1 MTKSYRYMLMFLLTV
16 TAGCA
21 QQNHPPAVTDV
32 HIEGLPSVG
41 GVLTVQYVYTDPD
54 GDAEGDTEIVWK
66 SGERVL
72 GRGPALEVTSVL
84 DGRPL
89 QVWVEPR
96 DRCGLAGEAIP
107 AGNGPVV
114 AGYGLLPDAVP
125 FLRPFVPPA
134 CDPADPEVFFIRT
147 NDDWA
152 HVNDADKRVFC
163 VAPGD
168 YGDLGEITITQS
180 GTPEAPRYLLLDTD
194 DPRHPAAIAGG
205 DFADKVGWEEKLARY
220 RLVLD
225 HADYWV
231 IDRPAY
237 WEDPSPFHGP
247 LELVGAS
254 HNLINRAF
262 YVDASAGIGLA
273 NGSHEN
279 TIQNVH
285 MEKTRWAVDYALAQ
299 GADPPYEQQI
309 FADLAALELEG
320 AAPGDRFLNNVF
332 VNNEII
338 NYADAFQA
346 VRGSD
351 AYVDNVDADP
361 PNPPLDGAGTV
372 VAGNLFYVTP
382 LIYTDGDGGFDEAG
396 GFALAENALDFKFGS
411 LDPENPIRVLGNVM
425 FGYRPTDASY
435 ADLDDE
441 GYAMVFHFG
450 AGNLEVARNYVL
462 DAQLG
467 YGAGGPRG
475 GDPAIYAAVFR
486 ENFFYDLR
494 EGVQRIYG
502 SDREGVYDGAVDLL
516 LERNVFG
523 RLDPA
528 FEGPSLHAYNTRD
541 LVVRGNVF
549 ADSRGMWFGY
559 PVNASTGLVF
569 EGNLVYDTPDWL
581 ESIPDYAEARDN
593 RELSGPFDYEPY
605 RIGVVL
611 RRFTAAPVSLTI
623 P

>member
-1 MTKSYRYMLMFLLTV
+1 MKNVQLIFLAALALL
-16 TAGCA
+16 AGCGA
-21 QQNHPPAVTDV
+21 GDRPPVARDV
-32 HIEGLPSVG
+32 RIEGLPSVG
-41 GVLTVQYVYTDPD
+41 NVLTVQYVYDDPD
-54 GDAEGDTEIVWK
+54 GDAEGATEIVWK
-66 SGERVL
+66 SGEEVVKL
-72 GRGPALEVTSVL
+72 GPQLEVVPEF

-89 QVWVEPR
+89 QAWVRPR
-96 DRCGLAGEAIP
+96 DARGRSGEAV
-107 AGNGPVV
+107 AAANGPVV
-114 AGYGLLPDAVP
+114 AGYGLLPEAVP
-125 FLRPFVPPA
+125 FLRPFAPPA

-147 NDDWA
+147 SADWV
-152 HVNDADKRVFC
+152 HVNDTGKRVFC
-163 VAPGD
+163 VVPGD
-168 YGDLGEITITQS
+168 YGNLGEIVITQS
-180 GTPEAPRYLLLDTD
+180 GTPEAPRYLLLASD

-205 DFADKVGWEEKLARY
+205 DFADKTGWEDKLARY

-225 HADYWV
+225 RADYWV

-237 WEDPSPFHGP
+237 WEDPSPFAAP
-247 LELVGAS
+247 LELEGAS

-262 YVDASAGIGLA
+262 YVDTAAGIGLTG
-273 NGSHEN
+273 GSHEN
-279 TIQNVH
+279 TVQNVH
-285 MEKTRWAVDYALAQ
+285 MEKTRWAVDYARSL
-299 GADPPYEQQI
+299 GADPPYERQI

-320 AAPGDRFLNNVF
+320 AAPGNRFLNNVF
-332 VNNEII
+332 VNNEVI

-346 VRGSD
+346 VRGAG
-351 AYVDNVDADP
+351 AYVDNVDPDP

-382 LIYTDGDGGFDEAG
+382 LIYTDGDGGFDEDG

-411 LDPENPIRVLGNVM
+411 LDPQNPVRVLGNVM
-425 FGYRPTDASY
+425 FGYRPADASY

-467 YGAGGPRG
+467 YGADGPRG

-486 ENFFYDLR
+486 DNVFYGLR

-549 ADSRGMWFGY
+549 AESRGMWFGY
-559 PVNASTGLVF
+559 PANASTGLVI
-569 EGNLVYDTPDWL
+569 EDNLVYDTPDWF
-581 ESIPDYAEARDN
+581 ESIPDYARASGN

-605 RIGVVL
+605 RTGVVL
-611 RRFTAAPVSLTI
+611 RRFTAAPVFVTV